1 MKKVLIKNAVLDNK
15 NTDLLIVNGVINKI
29 APCIEDLEAKV
40 FDVRQKAVMPAFY
53 NMHTHSSM
61 TLLRSYCEDL
71 PLFDWLNN
79 IWKREAELTA
89 EDIYNGTR
97 LAILEMIK
105 SGTVFFA
112 DMYWFHDAIVKA
124 VESMKIRAN
133 VGICFMDSLGKD
145 AINANFDYAKSFQKS
160 EGSLVDLGIAP
171 HAIYT
176 CGKEL
181 YRECFEFAN
190 ENGFL
195 FHTHLSET
203 QKEVEDSL
211 SQTGMRPVEYLDS
224 IGVLNDRTLAAH
236 CVHLTPKEAEILAE
250 RKTTI
255 VHNPCSNMKLASG
268 VFDSEQA
275 IAKSC
280 RIALGTDGTSS
291 NNNLSMIDEMKFA
304 SLLAKVHYANP
315 QAGKVND
322 VLQWA
327 TVNGANAVG
336 LNAGEVKEGK
346 LADLIFLNLDNER
359 LVPNND
365 FASNLIYS
373 ADSKCIDSVMCNGE
387 FVMWNGVVENEQ
399 EIIETA
405 KKYIRDKKRV

>member
-1 MKKVLIKNAVLDNK
+1 MKKILLKNVIADGALV
-15 NTDLLIVNGVINKI
+15 DLLIQDGIISKM
-29 APCIEDLEAKV
+29 EAGLQ
-40 FDVRQKAVMPAFY
+40 DVEAVCVDMKQKAVMPAFY
-53 NMHTHSSM
+53 NMHTHAAM

-79 IWKREAELTA
+79 IWKREAELTR

-112 DMYWFHDAIVKA
+112 DMYWHHDAIVEA
-124 VESMKIRAN
+124 VESMRVRAN
-133 VGICFMDSLGKD
+133 IGICFMDSLGKD

-160 EGSLVDLGIAP
+160 EHSLVDLGIAP

-176 CGKEL
+176 CSKDL
-181 YRECFEFAN
+181 YRQCFDFAN

-211 SQTGMRPVEYLDS
+211 LQTGMRPVEYLDS

-236 CVHLTPKEAEILAE
+236 CVHLSQKEAEILAE

-268 VFDSEQA
+268 VFDSKQVIE
-275 IAKSC
+275 KNC
-280 RIALGTDGTSS
+280 KIALGTDGTSS
-291 NNNLSMIDEMKFA
+291 NNNLSMIEEMKFA

-327 TVNGANAVG
+327 TRNGANAVG
-336 LNAGEVKEGK
+336 LNAGEVKVGM

-365 FASNLIYS
+365 LASNLIYS

-387 FVMWNGVVENEQ
+387 FVMLNGVVENEQ

-405 KKYIRDKKRV
+405 KKYIRDKKGA

>member
-1 MKKVLIKNAVLDNK
+1 MKKTLIQNAIVDGK
-15 NTDLLIVNGVINKI
+15 QCDLLIGNGIIEKIDSRLPATDAEIVDAERMAVI
-29 APCIEDLEAKV
+29 
-40 FDVRQKAVMPAFY
+40 PAFY

-71 PLFDWLNN
+71 PLFEWLNN
-79 IWKREAELTA
+79 IWKREADLTA

-112 DMYWFHDAIVKA
+112 DMYWHHDAIVKA
-124 VESMKIRAN
+124 AESMKIRAN

-176 CGKEL
+176 CSKEL
-181 YRECFEFAN
+181 YRQCFEFAN

-195 FHTHLSET
+195 FHTHLAET
-203 QKEVEDSL
+203 QTEVEDSL
-211 SQTGMRPVEYLDS
+211 KDNGLRPVEYLES
-224 IGVLNDRTLAAH
+224 LGVLNDRTLAAH
-236 CVHLTPKEAEILAE
+236 CVHLSDEEFQILSE
-250 RKTTI
+250 RKTTL

-268 VFDSEQA
+268 VFDSEK
-275 IAKSC
+275 AKHYGC
-280 RIALGTDGTSS
+280 NIALGTDGTSS

-304 SLLAKVHYANP
+304 SLLAKVHYMNP
-315 QAGKVND
+315 QTGKVSD
-322 VLQWA
+322 VIDWA
-327 TVNGANAVG
+327 TINGAKAVG
-336 LNAGEVKEGK
+336 LNAGKIKEGM
-346 LADLIFLNLDNER
+346 LADLLLVNLDNER
-359 LVPNND
+359 LVPDND
-365 FASNLIYS
+365 LLSNIVYS
-373 ADSKCIDSVMCNGE
+373 ADSRCIDSVMCNGE
-387 FVMWNGVVENEQ
+387 FLMRKGIVEKEE

-405 KKYIRDKKRV
+405 RAYAKNKK